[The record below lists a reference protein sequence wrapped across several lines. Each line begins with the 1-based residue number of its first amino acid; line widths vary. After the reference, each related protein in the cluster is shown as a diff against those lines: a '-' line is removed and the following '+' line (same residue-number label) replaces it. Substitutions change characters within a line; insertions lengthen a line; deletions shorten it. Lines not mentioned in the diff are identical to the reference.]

1 MNFIDIMPKEVKD
14 KLQEK
19 SYAAGNTILYAEEEN
34 NFVYFLLSGVAEAY
48 IQSSNGNFA
57 TLYLYKSGSFFGE
70 IEQFY
75 DGKKPVE
82 ITALADCIVKRLYR
96 ADFLEWIKNDFNATT
111 FLIQGLAEKLIINSQ
126 LVENI
131 LELTVKERL
140 LRSLSLHYHR
150 NTLDSLNKSRLAKEV
165 NSPIRSVN
173 RAIDECKK
181 QGLLDFSDDK
191 FIIINPKELLKFLP
205 YIE

>member
-1 MNFIDIMPKEVKD
+1 MNFIDIMPKEVKH

-19 SYAAGNTILYAEEEN
+19 SYAAGSTILYAEEEN

-48 IQSSNGNFA
+48 IQSCNGNFS

-82 ITALADCIVKRLYR
+82 ITALSDCIVKRLYR
-96 ADFLEWIKNDFNATT
+96 TYFLEWIKNDFNATT

-140 LRSLSLHYHR
+140 LRSISLHYHR

-181 QGLLDFSDDK
+181 QGLLDFSDNK